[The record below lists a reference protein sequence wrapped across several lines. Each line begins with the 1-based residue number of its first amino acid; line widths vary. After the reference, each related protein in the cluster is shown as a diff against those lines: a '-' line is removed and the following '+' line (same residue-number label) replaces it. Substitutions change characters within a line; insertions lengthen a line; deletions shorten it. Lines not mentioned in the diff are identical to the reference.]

1 MLAVL
6 ISRRPTTGGEA
17 VSTNA
22 STWIGVTGGSTL
34 RFSVKGKKPTDVSFV
49 ADARIVPSSGAE
61 TQIPDHKLNP
71 GPHKLSVRADTSY
84 VVRLAIKFLGDV
96 TQRAVIAAE
105 LADATGK
112 PLANFEGETPYSF
125 EVAGK
130 AGQPIRRCTLV
141 LQRVSTGA
149 SP

>member
-1 MLAVL
+1 M
-6 ISRRPTTGGEA
+6 
-17 VSTNA
+17 STNV

-34 RFSVKGKKPTDVSFV
+34 RFSVKGKKPTDLNFV
-49 ADARIVPSSGAE
+49 ADARVVPTSGAE
-61 TQIPDHKLNP
+61 SQVPDHKLNP

-84 VVRLAIKFLGDV
+84 VVRLAVKFIGDA

-105 LADATGK
+105 LTDAAGK
-112 PLANFEGETPYSF
+112 PLKNLEGETAYSF

-130 AGQPIRRCTLV
+130 AGQPIRRSTLV